1 MKIFLW
7 KYNPLYSFVKWWDTE
22 TSSWQLSRIATWK
35 LLFIPLGK
43 KEDPLADYQYVPR
56 SKIVIGVE

>member
-1 MKIFLW
+1 MRIFLW

-35 LLFIPLGK
+35 LLFMPLGR
-43 KEDPLADYQYVPR
+43 KEDHLADYQYVPR
-56 SKIVIGVE
+56 SKIVIGAE